1 MTRRIVPW
9 AQLVVGVVTAGA
21 GLVLLAEGV
30 ARSGPLGFLGWRT
43 LVVGIVG
50 ALLARPGAR
59 AWRDAI
65 AISAAL
71 AAGLGLFGIA
81 TTTGDVAR
89 VGLVAVTVALCAAPL
104 AHAATVRRLPGTGA
118 VVGAALGLGAIA
130 LLGTSGGTGVDL
142 ALSVASGLSFAGAA
156 VLTDRAIT
164 QRPVAGVV
172 TAALTAAGALLVV
185 AGGILG
191 EGWLPTTGTIGL
203 IVVTGLGSGVAA
215 MLARWRAA
223 EVLGVRTARLGMVA
237 EAPAVV
243 ATAVLVG
250 AAAPS
255 PDLWAALA
263 VGVVAAA
270 VSGRDG
276 PVAAAEAFSG
286 GR

>member
-1 MTRRIVPW
+1 M
-9 AQLVVGVVTAGA
+9 
-21 GLVLLAEGV
+21 
-30 ARSGPLGFLGWRT
+30 
-43 LVVGIVG
+43 VGIVG
-50 ALLARPGAR
+50 ALLARPDAR
-59 AWRDAI
+59 AWRDAV
-65 AISAAL
+65 ATSAAL

-104 AHAATVRRLPGTGA
+104 AHAATVRRLPGAGA
-118 VVGAALGLGAIA
+118 VMGAVLGLGAVA

-270 VSGRDG
+270 VSGWDG